1 MDQTA
6 TLRVG
11 DTAPDFSLTDQ
22 NGQNVTLSSYRGK
35 NNVVLLFF
43 PLAFTSVC
51 SVQMPGY
58 NKQDQSFQGFGA
70 QVLGISVDSVPSH
83 KAWSDQLGGVDF
95 PLLSDFWPH
104 GEVARQYGVLRPE
117 GYAERATFVIDKKG
131 VIRHIEVHEIGR
143 VPDRSKL
150 AEILKPLA

>member
-11 DTAPDFSLTDQ
+11 DKAPDFTLTDQ
-22 NGQNVTLSSYRGK
+22 NGQNVTLSSFRGK

-104 GEVARQYGVLRPE
+104 GEIARQYGVLRAE
-117 GYAERATFVIDKKG
+117 GYAERATFVIDKQG
-131 VIRHIEVHEIGR
+131 NIRHIEVHEIGR